1 MRWIAIF
8 LACLSFSAWSAN
20 ASSDKDLDAISHF
33 DHPFL
38 LGDWYL
44 INPEPDSSQENFIA
58 IKLTLDSNYHF
69 SIDIQ
74 KRDFS
79 VDHWEGMYNANE
91 DTIILGLHTDAP
103 QIYSYASN
111 HNMLNLNGVMFT
123 KALSN
128 SLAGIWSSEHLA
140 GDDLLASE
148 VNQMDLIL
156 QPDFVFLFKV
166 SNQDGD
172 EAVRRGVYF
181 TEGEHLVL
189 LYEDGEHNARYKLN
203 RDKLTIE
210 SDEGGMFAVL
220 NRIR

>member
-1 MRWIAIF
+1 MRWIALF
-8 LACLSFSAWSAN
+8 LACFSFAVWSAGPSNNKETN
-20 ASSDKDLDAISHF
+20 ALSYF

-44 INPEPDSSQENFIA
+44 VNNDPNSSEDSYIA
-58 IKLTLDSNYHF
+58 IKLTLSSNYHF

-74 KRDFS
+74 KRDFT
-79 VDHWEGMYNANE
+79 VDHWEGMYTANE
-91 DTIILGLHTDAP
+91 DTIILGLNTAEP
-103 QIYSYASN
+103 QVYAYASN

-128 SLAGIWSSEHLA
+128 SLAGIWSSQHLA
-140 GDDLLASE
+140 GDDLAASD
-148 VNQMDLIL
+148 VSRMDLVL

-166 SNQDGD
+166 SNPDGD
-172 EAVRRGVYF
+172 EAVRKGVYF

-189 LYEDGEHNARYKLN
+189 LYENGEHNTRYKLN
-203 RDKLTIE
+203 SDTLTIE
-210 SDEGGMFAVL
+210 SAEGDMFAVL

>member
-1 MRWIAIF
+1 MRWIVIF
-8 LACLSFSAWSAN
+8 LACLSFGAWCSN
-20 ASSDKDLDAISHF
+20 ASDKESDAISYF

-44 INPEPDSSQENFIA
+44 INSEPDSSKENYIA

-74 KRDFS
+74 KRDYS
-79 VDHWEGMYNANE
+79 VDHWEGMYTANE
-91 DTIILGLHTDAP
+91 DTIILGLNTDEP

-128 SLAGIWSSEHLA
+128 SLAGIWSSKHLA
-140 GDDLLASE
+140 GHDLMASD
-148 VNQMDLIL
+148 VNRMDLIL

-166 SNQDGD
+166 SNEDGD

-189 LYEDGEHNARYKLN
+189 LYENGEHNTRYQLN
-203 RDKLTIE
+203 RDTLTIE

>member
-1 MRWIAIF
+1 MRWIGIL
-8 LACLSFSAWSAN
+8 LACFSFSAWSSN
-20 ASSDKDLDAISHF
+20 ASSAKESDALSFF

-44 INPEPDSSQENFIA
+44 INPAPEKSKENYIA

-74 KRDFS
+74 KKDYTI
-79 VDHWEGMYNANE
+79 DQWQGMYTANE
-91 DTIILGLHTDAP
+91 DTIILGLNTEQP
-103 QIYSYASN
+103 QIYAYASN
-111 HNMLNLNGVMFT
+111 HNMLNLNGVVFT

-128 SLAGIWSSEHLA
+128 SLAGIWSSKALG
-140 GDDLLASE
+140 GDDLMASD
-148 VNQMDLIL
+148 VDQMDLIL

-166 SNQDGD
+166 SNPDGD

-181 TEGEHLVL
+181 TEGERLVL
-189 LYEDGEHNARYKLN
+189 LYENGEHNTRYKLN
-203 RDKLTIE
+203 RDTLTIE
-210 SDEGGMFAVL
+210 SDEGGMYAVL